1 MFHTSRLYLYTMS
14 EQSRAM
20 YARYGWME
28 SERLDYY
35 GEEAILMHLDTS
47 RPPAGG

>member
-1 MFHTSRLYLYTMS
+1 MS

-20 YARYGWME
+20 YARYGWLE

-35 GEEAILMHLDTS
+35 GKEAILMHLDTS
-47 RPPAGG
+47 SRPPAPEA